1 MSEAESLVAS
11 PQTTLQRDNTELF
24 AKALELAPRF
34 DSLATLARAVNDV
47 LDLDL
52 SAAAWRGLFNR
63 NDADRER
70 IRKRLGVDILADR
83 RQRVAVIDGNVRGVV
98 TNDVHVPFHDTNAV
112 ALAVK
117 LVKAFDPDIHVMNG
131 DHVDFHN
138 VSDYDRNPA
147 RIYRLQDEIDMWH
160 ADVVAPFTG
169 ASRRARKYYLPGNH
183 EDRQRR
189 YLWRHPELFGIRA
202 LELPN
207 LLELDRL
214 GIEYAEH
221 AVKFGTLLE
230 VSHGTRVSKW
240 SGMSA
245 KAEQEL
251 RRYSIS
257 TITGHVHRMGRF
269 QTHTDHADR
278 IGQENGCLCSLFPEY
293 MHNADWVHGITFF
306 EIKDGALKIEPI
318 QFGRDYT
325 AIYGGKVYS
334 A

>member
-1 MSEAESLVAS
+1 MDSDVESLAT
-11 PQTTLQRDNTELF
+11 PDIAATRDNSELF

-34 DSLATLARAVNDV
+34 DSLATISRAVNDV

-70 IRKRLGVDILADR
+70 IRKRLGVDIIADR
-83 RQRVAVIDGNVRGVV
+83 RQRVAVIDGNIRGVV
-98 TNDVHVPFHDTNAV
+98 TNDVHVPFHDTN
-112 ALAVK
+112 
-117 LVKAFDPDIHVMNG
+117 
-131 DHVDFHN
+131 
-138 VSDYDRNPA
+138 PA

-160 ADVVAPFTG
+160 VDVVAPFTG
-169 ASRRARKYYLPGNH
+169 VSRRARKYYLPGNH

-318 QFGRDYT
+318 QFSRDYT